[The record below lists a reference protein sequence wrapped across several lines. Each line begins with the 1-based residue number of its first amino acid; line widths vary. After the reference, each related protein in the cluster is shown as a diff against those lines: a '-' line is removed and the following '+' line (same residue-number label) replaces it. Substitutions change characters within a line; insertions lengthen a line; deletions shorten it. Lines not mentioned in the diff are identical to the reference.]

1 MITAITLKNFKCFK
15 DETRIPTNQFNLLT
29 GINGRGKSTALQPL
43 LLFKQSIEVNEFT
56 TKLYLSGDC
65 VDLGIYQDIQNNRT
79 IGSKPIIINFELPV
93 NLEGDEDESFTLGR
107 LRYFFKEDNNDDMV
121 LSLNQIFLTA
131 KEIREHQ
138 IYPKISVENEEGD
151 KIFGSNQYIKKFL
164 PETKPHIPGIEI
176 NIKYLLTSI
185 SFDKIH
191 YLTADRLGPQEYHL
205 KKSLSIFPTVG
216 VKGENVVN
224 ILLKKGDELV
234 NDLVYIQERKS
245 KNTKN
250 ISKDLLTQT
259 GEWLNE
265 IFDGGNIQLEDT
277 KSKIANLLLN
287 TTGKKQDKHNKP
299 SNIGF
304 GFSYALPIIVS
315 GLIAKE
321 GEILIVEN
329 PEAHLHPRA
338 QSRIT
343 KFLAKVSQCGVQVF
357 IETHS
362 DHVLNASRIAV
373 LDKIITNEQLNIL
386 YFSDDEKNQVVTI
399 PVKEDGGIE
408 DWPDGFFDQTDKD
421 YERLFG
427 L

>member
-15 DETRIPTNQFNLLT
+15 EETRIPTNQFNLLT

-43 LLFKQSIEVNEFT
+43 LLFKQT
-56 TKLYLSGDC
+56 
-65 VDLGIYQDIQNNRT
+65 
-79 IGSKPIIINFELPV
+79 
-93 NLEGDEDESFTLGR
+93 
-107 LRYFFKEDNNDDMV
+107 
-121 LSLNQIFLTA
+121 
-131 KEIREHQ
+131 
-138 IYPKISVENEEGD
+138 
-151 KIFGSNQYIKKFL
+151 
-164 PETKPHIPGIEI
+164 IEI
-176 NIKYLLTSI
+176 NMLSTQLFLNGTEAELGAFDDVKNNQTSTNEWIDIGFDFSNKQRNIKFHFRQSPIDEMNLLLEHLNYFDTENNKDAILTIRGIEEVDDELSDFKYSTAVVWGLEEETDLIDMILFGFSFSDIILFKSI
-185 SFDKIH
+185 RYIS
-191 YLTADRLGPQEYHL
+191 ADRLGPKEYHL
-205 KKSLSIFPTVG
+205 KKSLAKFPTVG

-224 ILLKKGDELV
+224 ILLKKGEELV
-234 NDLVYIQERKS
+234 NDILYIQERKLT
-245 KNTKN
+245 NTKN

-265 IFDGGNIQLEDT
+265 FFDGGNIQLEDT
-277 KSKIANLLLN
+277 QSKIANLLLN
-287 TTGKKQDKHNKP
+287 TTGKEQDKHNKP
-299 SNIGF
+299 ANIGF

-321 GEILIVEN
+321 GEILIIEN
-329 PEAHLHPRA
+329 PEAYLHPRA

-373 LDKIITNEQLNIL
+373 LDDIITNEQLNIL

-399 PVKEDGGIE
+399 PVKEDGSIE
-408 DWPDGFFDQTDKD
+408 EWPDGFFDQTDKD

>member
-15 DETRIPTNQFNLLT
+15 EETRIPTNQFNLLT

-43 LLFKQSIEVNEFT
+43 LLFRQSLEVRHSAIELNLNGTCIDLGTFDDIRNSEISLNEFIQISYNILDSYGNNFLLEYYSKGNPKDKMNLLIEKIHLEIEDLNFDYFPEKEKKEKSPILIGGLVPISKSPMMLRKT
-56 TKLYLSGDC
+56 NSGESYMLS
-65 VDLGIYQDIQNNRT
+65 IA
-79 IGSKPIIINFELPV
+79 K
-93 NLEGDEDESFTLGR
+93 LGR
-107 LRYFFKEDNNDDMV
+107 
-121 LSLNQIFLTA
+121 IF
-131 KEIREHQ
+131 
-138 IYPKISVENEEGD
+138 N
-151 KIFGSNQYIKKFL
+151 
-164 PETKPHIPGIEI
+164 
-176 NIKYLLTSI
+176 
-185 SFDKIH
+185 KIH
-191 YLTADRLGPQEYHL
+191 YLSADRLGPQEFHL
-205 KKSLSIFPTVG
+205 KKTLSKFPTVG

-224 ILLKKGDELV
+224 ILLKKGKELV
-234 NDLVYIQERKS
+234 NDVVYIQERKS
-245 KNTKN
+245 SNIKN

-277 KSKIANLLLN
+277 KSKIANLLFN
-287 TTGKKQDKHNKP
+287 TTGKEQNKHNKP
-299 SNIGF
+299 ANIGF

-373 LDKIITNEQLNIL
+373 LDDIITNEQLNIL

-399 PVKEDGGIE
+399 PVKEDGSIE
-408 DWPDGFFDQTDKD
+408 EWPDGFFDQTDKD

>member
-1 MITAITLKNFKCFK
+1 MITAISLENFKCFK
-15 DETRIPTNQFNLLT
+15 GETQMPTKNFNLLT

-43 LLFKQSIEVNEFT
+43 LLIKQSIEINEFT
-56 TKLYLSGDC
+56 TELYLNGFC
-65 VDLGIYQDIQNNRT
+65 VELGNFDDVKNNEISTHRSIKIGFNFSDGLKDLSYSFVENI
-79 IGSKPIIINFELPV
+79 
-93 NLEGDEDESFTLGR
+93 EDEMSILLNQLTYWDSSEEKNIILNNEDLIVNGDK
-107 LRYFFKEDNNDDMV
+107 LLDFKEITSQVNNKDLEPQKMFTGF
-121 LSLNQIFLTA
+121 SF
-131 KEIREHQ
+131 
-138 IYPKISVENEEGD
+138 GD
-151 KIFGSNQYIKKFL
+151 
-164 PETKPHIPGIEI
+164 IERF
-176 NIKYLLTSI
+176 NT
-185 SFDKIH
+185 IH
-191 YLTADRLGPQEYHL
+191 FVSADRLGPQEFYL
-205 KKSLSIFPTVG
+205 KKSISNFLSVG
-216 VKGENVVN
+216 VRGENVVN
-224 ILLKKGDELV
+224 VLLKKKNELI
-234 NDLVYIQERKS
+234 DDKLYISNRKNNS
-245 KNTKN
+245 KKN
-250 ISKDLLTQT
+250 ISKDLISQT
-259 GEWLNE
+259 AEWLNE
-265 IFDGGNIQLEDT
+265 IFDGGYLDLRNT
-277 KSKIANLLLN
+277 KSKIANILFN
-287 TTGKKQDKHNKP
+287 TTGKAQDEYNKP

-304 GFSYALPIIVS
+304 GFSYALPIIIS

-373 LDKIITNEQLNIL
+373 LDKIITKEQLNIL